1 LALHSEAAINRRL
14 FFFPL
19 SNPFLQGISSIA
31 IIIPTMNT
39 LVLHTVA
46 TFLFLTSAA
55 LSPAQTPDRQQEL
68 ASHLQKAQSYL
79 RENHPDLAIP
89 ELKAAVDLDPSNIE
103 VQANLGVLL
112 FFRNDFADAIPHLR
126 AALAT
131 SPDVLPKPLIKIKG
145 LLGIAESRTGDIN
158 QALTD
163 LEAVL
168 PSITDTKFKTQ
179 AGLELVGL
187 CVQTGDLVQAAST
200 VDALRKSDP
209 DNPEVMYAAYRTYSD
224 LAGES
229 MLALAIHA
237 PDSAQMHQLMA
248 HEETREGN
256 TNGAVAQYRKAIAIN
271 PNLPGIHFELAELLN
286 SSQDANVQKQAEQEY
301 QAALKVNPL
310 DERSTLRMA
319 EILDKRGDSE
329 GAMKSFTHAAELA
342 PSDSDAKLGLAK
354 VLIEKNQSAKAL
366 ALLEETVKLEPT
378 NATAH
383 YRLGTLYRE
392 KGRAED
398 AKREIE
404 LYKKYKDEK
413 EKLRLLLKEMQIQP
427 SQIHLPDNRQDHEDK

>member
-1 LALHSEAAINRRL
+1 LALHSEAAILRRL
-14 FFFPL
+14 FFFL
-19 SNPFLQGISSIA
+19 AQQAISFLA
-31 IIIPTMNT
+31 IIIPTMN
-39 LVLHTVA
+39 LPFSVA
-46 TFLFLTSAA
+46 IATCLILISAI
-55 LSPAQTPDRQQEL
+55 SSQAQDPSRQQEL

-79 RENHPDLAIP
+79 HENHPDLAIP
-89 ELKAAVDLDPSNIE
+89 ELKAASEIDPSNIE

-112 FFRNDFADAIPHLR
+112 FFRNAFADAIPHLR
-126 AALAT
+126 AALQA
-131 SPDVLPKPLIKIKG
+131 SPDPVPPPLIKIKG
-145 LLGIAESRTGDIN
+145 LLGIAESRTGDTT

-163 LEAVL
+163 LSTVF
-168 PSITDTKFKTQ
+168 PNITDTKFKTQ
-179 AGLELVGL
+179 AGLELVGI
-187 CVQTGDLVQAAST
+187 CVQTGDLTQAANT
-200 VDALRKSDP
+200 LEALRKSDP

-229 MLALAIHA
+229 MLALAINA

-256 TNGAVAQYRKAIAIN
+256 TNGAVAQYRKAIAVN
-271 PNLPGIHFELAELLN
+271 SNLPGIHFELAELLN
-286 SSQDANVQKQAEQEY
+286 SSSDAAVQKQAEQEY

-310 DERSTLRMA
+310 DERSTLRMG
-319 EILDKRGDSE
+319 EILEKQGDSE
-329 GAMKSFTHAAELA
+329 GALKAFNHAVELA
-342 PSDSDAKLGLAK
+342 PADSDAKLDLAK
-354 VLIEKNQSAKAL
+354 VLIEKNQSDKAL
-366 ALLEETVKLEPT
+366 ALLEDTVKLEPT

-398 AKREIE
+398 AKREVD

-427 SQIHLPDNRQDHEDK
+427 SQIKLSDHEEK